1 MSHQANGSLV
11 ERGGKVIGSS
21 LAAPSFSFPGY
32 FHERPSATAPP
43 YNPAFTTF
51 SNLGP
56 TNPALAKLVKQNA
69 AAILKLE
76 GPYNPGLTI
85 HQIPV
90 DAVVPSG
97 SGIDPE
103 ISIAYANLQA
113 RRVAAVRRLPL
124 ATVDQLIHQNTEQRT
139 LGFFGEPGVN
149 VLSSTSPSTGRPAD
163 GAPLDQHVLARP
175 RPRCDPGLVPEAR
188 PAAPAEEPGHVHRR
202 ARQRDHD
209 RHLLQGSRQGN
220 DGQLWFVGVIA
231 LWLWLTVL
239 FANFAEAIAE
249 GRGKAQANALRAT
262 RTTTT
267 ALRRCSDG
275 HVEEVAAPDL
285 QKGDVIV
292 VEAGMTIPADGDV
305 IEGAGSSTS
314 RRSPASRRPSSARRA
329 ATARPSRAAR
339 SCSPTGS

>member
-11 ERGGKVIGSS
+11 ERGGKVVGSQ
-21 LAAPSFSFPGY
+21 LAAQSFTFPGY
-32 FHERPSATAPP
+32 FHERPSATSPA
-43 YNPAFTTF
+43 YNPALHDASRTSARRTRR
-51 SNLGP
+51 SRSSC
-56 TNPALAKLVKQNA
+56 KQNA

-113 RRVAAVRRLPL
+113 RRVAAVRHLPL
-124 ATVDQLIHQNTEQRT
+124 ATVQQLIQQNTERRT

-149 VLSSTSPSTGRPAD
+149 VLELNLALDQAGRQLMARRSTSMFSRD
-163 GAPLDQHVLARP
+163 LVLAAIRDSFPKLDP
-175 RPRCDPGLVPEAR
+175 RLQLKNPVMFIVELGSVITTVIFFKDLV
-188 PAAPAEEPGHVHRR
+188 
-202 ARQRDHD
+202 
-209 RHLLQGSRQGN
+209 QGN

-231 LWLWLTVL
+231 IWLWLTVL

-267 ALRRCSDG
+267 ALRRL
-275 HVEEVAAPDL
+275 A
-285 QKGDVIV
+285 
-292 VEAGMTIPADGDV
+292 
-305 IEGAGSSTS
+305 
-314 RRSPASRRPSSARRA
+314 RRPPRGGRRA
-329 ATARPSRAAR
+329 RPPEGRRRRRRGGDGRSRPTAT
-339 SCSPTGS
+339 